1 MKDNSINRKKQKSK
15 KIVIRK
21 ALSLM
26 ILLSATL
33 LSLFMLSSCECSH
46 EWLEATCTEPQVCEK
61 CGETQGEA
69 LGHSWL
75 EATCTEPKH
84 CERCGEEQG
93 EPLGHTPDEWVVVTP
108 ATCTD
113 PGEQESTCSVCG
125 ENISEEIAALNPS
138 GHTLTG
144 TTVSKA
150 ATCTEPGEQ
159 QGVCSVCNQTVTEEI
174 PASGHNFVDDEII
187 TFASVG
193 ANGTKRQKCTKCGQ
207 TLEISFELTP
217 QEEANISLVKNGTL
231 NSYPNETINTAFSTY
246 FANTQWA
253 ADGNLVI
260 FGGDC
265 TWMGEP
271 AKAVIAFEVTDSSFV
286 ISQIEIDDNIFT
298 NLLDIS
304 SIIDAVYSG

>member
-93 EPLGHTPDEWVVVTP
+93 EPLDHTPGEWVVVTP
-108 ATCTD
+108 ATCTE
-113 PGEQESTCSVCG
+113 PGEQENTCSVCG
-125 ENISEEIAALNPS
+125 ETITEEIEPLGHQLGEWEIGTEATAQSSGEKIQKCTVCGEIINRDTYYLTTEEIAAAEQAAEQAIEQAAAEQASNSVSISITKVDQRDGSPYVYIYYQCKNTTNSDISKLRIRATLYDSS
-138 GHTLTG
+138 GNALTSQ
-144 TTVSKA
+144 TDSVSNILA
-150 ATCTEPGEQ
+150 QQFRETFILMTCSTP
-159 QGVCSVCNQTVTEEI
+159 
-174 PASGHNFVDDEII
+174 
-187 TFASVG
+187 FASYS
-193 ANGTKRQKCTKCGQ
+193 
-207 TLEISFELTP
+207 I
-217 QEEANISLVKNGTL
+217 
-231 NSYPNETINTAFSTY
+231 
-246 FANTQWA
+246 
-253 ADGNLVI
+253 
-260 FGGDC
+260 
-265 TWMGEP
+265 EP
-271 AKAVIAFEVTDSSFV
+271 IEVEF
-286 ISQIEIDDNIFT
+286 DN
-298 NLLDIS
+298 
-304 SIIDAVYSG
+304 